1 MKYEVNG
8 YILPIIISFAECTF
22 AELFALEM
30 VKYIIITN
38 LLSLFYLPMWFT
50 CLKEKC
56 TKETVY
62 NNDVNR

>member
-38 LLSLFYLPMWFT
+38 LLSLFYLPM
-50 CLKEKC
+50 
-56 TKETVY
+56 
-62 NNDVNR
+62 